1 MNSAPGDAWD
11 EVPIGQLCDRYL
23 KQVRDGVAT
32 RDAGDVLV
40 QYSSIV
46 LHVGE
51 VVWRISGQGV
61 RPERLDTRGATVIQ
75 PGELVSIVTDERL
88 TLPAF
93 VSGKIFS
100 KGRMPS
106 LGLLGTS
113 TTIDPGFDNYL
124 HVTVVN
130 VGGASVRLPRGLAIA
145 KVELVR
151 LPSPVERPYVSR
163 EDPKT
168 NLPRDDYLF
177 AGRPLVDVSSRLETL
192 AEAQRRY
199 EERLAQLEACIA
211 QNARRQRRIVA
222 MLIQLVLL
230 VATAS
235 LALVLS
241 RSVVSVTDA
250 QARTLW
256 TNVMAG
262 VVLAAALAIAG
273 MAARA
278 KGRFWE
284 WLGGVHTS
292 PTPPGAMPVCDQDE
306 RPSEASVPKAR

>member
-1 MNSAPGDAWD
+1 MRAAPGDAWD
-11 EVPIGQLCDRYL
+11 GVPVGQLCDRYL
-23 KQVRDGVAT
+23 KQVRECVAT
-32 RDAGDVLV
+32 RDAGEVLV

-51 VVWRISGQGV
+51 VVWRFSGQGV
-61 RPERLDTRGATVIQ
+61 RSEWLDTRGETVIQ

-88 TLPAF
+88 ALPPF

-130 VGGASVRLPRGLAIA
+130 VGETSVRLPRGLAIA

-151 LPSPVERPYVSR
+151 LPSSVERPYVSR
-163 EDPKT
+163 DDPKT

-177 AGRPLVDVSSRLETL
+177 ADRPPVEASSRQETL
-192 AEAQRRY
+192 RRLD
-199 EERLAQLEACIA
+199 ERLTQLEARSA
-211 QNARRQRRIVA
+211 QNAQRQRRMVTV
-222 MLIQLVLL
+222 LIQLVLL
-230 VATAS
+230 AATPGLTILLGR
-235 LALVLS
+235 LAGGITDVQA
-241 RSVVSVTDA
+241 RSVGTTVIA
-250 QARTLW
+250 CL
-256 TNVMAG
+256 
-262 VVLAAALAIAG
+262 VVAAALAIAR

-278 KGRFWE
+278 KGRVWE

-292 PTPPGAMPVCDQDE
+292 PRPPAAIPVRDPDGG
-306 RPSEASVPKAR
+306 PSEASAPERR